1 MMARN
6 PSSLSSLLVRLS
18 VPFLVAGAVVL
29 TTGCSVTVGAVN
41 PRPNVVVAAD
51 APKFSLDANQ
61 VPDTIELDRVTLQ
74 KFRTTLSRGF
84 ANAVGS
90 KLSKP
95 EAHDSVVLV
104 LDKVEPEMS
113 NLGNIGRFVSMRF
126 RGRWMTPDNRLIAE
140 FAGVAQPRNPTES
153 GKRHIED
160 VVEVMYERIIGGLD
174 EALRREPRDNER
186 HPASGVSTP
195 RQTRL

>member
-1 MMARN
+1 MFFRRIV
-6 PSSLSSLLVRLS
+6 PSFV
-18 VPFLVAGAVVL
+18 VPFLVAVVVMV
-29 TTGCSVTVGAVN
+29 TSGCSVTVGAVN

-51 APKFSLDANQ
+51 SPRFSLDVTK

-74 KFRTTLSRGF
+74 KFRTTMSRGF

-90 KLSKP
+90 KLSQV

-104 LDKVEPEMS
+104 IDMVEPEMS
-113 NLGNIGRFVSMRF
+113 NLGNIGRFVTMRF
-126 RGRWMTPDNRLIAE
+126 RGRWMTADNKLIAE

-160 VVEVMYERIIGGLD
+160 VVEVMYEKIIGGLD
-174 EALRREPRDNER
+174 QATMRRDNSER
-186 HPASGVSTP
+186 RPGVSTP
-195 RQTRL
+195 THTSL

>member
-1 MMARN
+1 MIARQT
-6 PSSLSSLLVRLS
+6 SSSFVRFC
-18 VPFLVAGAVVL
+18 VPFLVVGAMAL

-51 APKFSLDANQ
+51 APRFSLDANQ

-90 KLSKP
+90 KLSTV

-126 RGRWMTPDNRLIAE
+126 RGRWMTPDNKLIAE

-160 VVEVMYERIIGGLD
+160 VVEVM
-174 EALRREPRDNER
+174 
-186 HPASGVSTP
+186 
-195 RQTRL
+195 